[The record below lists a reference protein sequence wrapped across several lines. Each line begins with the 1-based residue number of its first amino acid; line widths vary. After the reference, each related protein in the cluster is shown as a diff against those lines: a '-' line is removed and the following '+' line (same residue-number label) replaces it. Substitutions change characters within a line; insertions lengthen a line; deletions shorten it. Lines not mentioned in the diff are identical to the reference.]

1 MVLVRYNYNC
11 KLCRPVLFSYSHIY
25 MNTYLRNIKPNAMCA
40 QFPFTRLFD
49 KYCLF
54 RRAHYIS
61 AYIPHAHIKNTFRFV
76 NNTTVMRRYLFSLL
90 YYYYSK

>member
-1 MVLVRYNYNC
+1 
-11 KLCRPVLFSYSHIY
+11 

-90 YYYYSK
+90 YYYYSKWIYNNIVLHLISASPDYCRKQI